1 MGWKESPK
9 VFTAATE
16 TVADLANQKL
26 AKGYPK
32 LDHRLEAASEQ
43 KPPQVEHPV
52 HTPEVAPSGPAPPP
66 QHCRN
71 LGTHYHRPL
80 GLWDVH
86 VDDFLGLVQG
96 NTLQRHHVKLAILR
110 ALDYVLC
117 RPQLYLREHPDV
129 DI

>member
-32 LDHRLEAASEQ
+32 LDHLLEAASEQ
-43 KPPQVEHPV
+43 NPPQVERPV

-66 QHCRN
+66 QHRRN
-71 LGTHYHRPL
+71 LGTNYHRPL
-80 GLWDVH
+80 GLWDVY
-86 VDDFLGLVQG
+86 GKKI
-96 NTLQRHHVKLAILR
+96 QRHHVKLALLR

-117 RPQLYLREHPDV
+117 HPQLY
-129 DI
+129 